1 MLFAAAGSKEVARYS
16 SDRLHLFPFNLPS
29 TAGRHL
35 FEMATVPPVSLTS
48 LVCACA
54 LCRHTV
60 KEFASAAAHLT
71 VKPAQMKTTRL
82 EAFSDGVLAIII
94 TIMVLELKV
103 PHTVQLSALKPLLP
117 VLLSYV
123 LSFIY
128 LGIYWNNHHHLFQA
142 TEQVSGGILWAN
154 LHLLFWL
161 SLFPFTTAWIG
172 ENGLAAIPAAVYGFV
187 LLMAAVAYYIL
198 ERAIITKEGRE
209 SLVGEAVG
217 RDWKG
222 KLSAALYLVA
232 IPLAFVSPWIAGGLY
247 VFGAL
252 LWLIPD
258 PRIEQKLEKREEVKQ
273 ARKSRRD
280 HKTQRS
286 TL

>member
-1 MLFAAAGSKEVARYS
+1 
-16 SDRLHLFPFNLPS
+16 
-29 TAGRHL
+29 
-35 FEMATVPPVSLTS
+35 
-48 LVCACA
+48 
-54 LCRHTV
+54 
-60 KEFASAAAHLT
+60 
-71 VKPAQMKTTRL
+71 MKTTRL

-103 PHTVQLSALKPLLP
+103 PHAVELAALQPVLP

-142 TEQVSGGILWAN
+142 TEEVSGGILWAN

-161 SLFPFTTAWIG
+161 SLFPFTTAWMG
-172 ENGLAAIPAAVYGFV
+172 ENHLAAIPTAIYGFV
-187 LLMAAVAYYIL
+187 LLMAAIAYYVL
-198 ERAIITKEGRE
+198 QRTIIAKEGRE
-209 SLVGEAVG
+209 SLLAQAVG

-222 KLSAALYLVA
+222 KLSPLLYLAA

-247 VFGAL
+247 VFAAL

-258 PRIEQKLEKREEVKQ
+258 PRIERELEKREE
-273 ARKSRRD
+273 
-280 HKTQRS
+280 
-286 TL
+286 